1 MSPCSLPALKSK
13 FFKALG
19 HPVRIRILEILV
31 GRAECAFISPGG
43 SVDQIILVDVFV
55 DGMDV

>member
-1 MSPCSLPALKSK
+1 LKSK

-55 DGMDV
+55 DVFVDGMDV